1 MFADFI
7 QSPPSPPPMVRTF
20 PGPPRTP
27 SPPLRPPSPPLPP
40 PPSRSPSPDIL
51 LELYQH
57 SRHPVDDRSHLTT
70 IPSWSRKADKEER
83 GECIICFGEKEHL
96 QIQCQNYGTM
106 KVCCICL
113 VWVYQSINS
122 CPTCRFR
129 GGVLEPSSPPVQKS
143 QAG

>member
-57 SRHPVDDRSHLTT
+57 SRHPVDDRSHLTI
-70 IPSWSRKADKEER
+70 IPSWSQKADKEER
-83 GECIICFGEKEHL
+83 GMHHL
-96 QIQCQNYGTM
+96 LWRERTPADPMSKLWDNESVLHLCSMCASKHQFLPD
-106 KVCCICL
+106 V
-113 VWVYQSINS
+113 SI
-122 CPTCRFR
+122 P

>member
-20 PGPPRTP
+20 LGPPRTP
-27 SPPLRPPSPPLPP
+27 SPPLRPPSLPLPP

-57 SRHPVDDRSHLTT
+57 SRHPVDDRSHLTI
-70 IPSWSRKADKEER
+70 IPSWNRKADKEER

-96 QIQCQNYGTM
+96 QIQCQNCGTM
-106 KVCCICL
+106 KVCCICV
-113 VWVYQSINS
+113 VWVHQFLPDVSI
-122 CPTCRFR
+122 P